1 MNWVKRKLRQW
12 LQHPDDSI
20 AFAAPEGPKTVADG
34 ANTMRINVNKVIG
47 GYVIMVESYK
57 PNRHGPDWTGET
69 MIVPDGKD
77 LMDAIK
83 TLITMKMV
91 S

>member
-12 LQHPDDSI
+12 LHHPDDNI
-20 AFAAPEGPKTVADG
+20 LLAATDTPKAVADG
-34 ANTMRINVNKVIG
+34 ANTMRIAVNKVIG
-47 GYVIMVESYK
+47 GYVLVVESYK